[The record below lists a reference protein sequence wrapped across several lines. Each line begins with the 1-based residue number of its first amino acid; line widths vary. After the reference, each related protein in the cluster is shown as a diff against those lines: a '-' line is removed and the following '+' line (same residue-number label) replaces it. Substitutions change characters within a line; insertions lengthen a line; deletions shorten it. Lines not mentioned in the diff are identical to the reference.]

1 MTWTGRI
8 LGAVWVLI
16 VLAVPPAADAAPD
29 VAEMELGVVRVIAH
43 SARGY
48 GTGTGFIVNG
58 TGLVGTNQHV
68 VEGGRSFRVL
78 ISGSRSPA
86 EAELLWSDEGLDLAL
101 LRAPG
106 LGGSPV
112 TLSRAPLEK
121 GSEVFALGFPGLA
134 DKKGNAVD
142 ATLTKGVVG
151 RLFRGSWNSS
161 QLDLIQHSAPINPG
175 NSGGPLFDACGAVA
189 GVNTQGSGSGRIMR
203 DAQGG
208 IVDIMAGVGIYL
220 ASRASELIAVLES
233 RGEAFSASDTT
244 CAAEA
249 EGDEEARRQAGA
261 AQQQAEEAQQEIEGT
276 QGTSRRLTDALRE
289 LGRRF
294 WMVSALMALGIL
306 AALALAL
313 RKPRERILRIVSDY
327 GERISRVYPGQR
339 PRGLERGIAFS
350 GFTLGGKPLRV
361 RLGAKRFARQGYGL
375 AIGRSPAL
383 VDAPLP
389 DDRVSRR
396 HLRIRWTG
404 DGFEVEDL
412 NSSNGTAVN
421 GELLEPFRP
430 RPLGAG
436 DTVRVGSLELMVSMA

>member
-1 MTWTGRI
+1 MTWAARAPRA
-8 LGAVWVLI
+8 LWLLI

-43 SARGY
+43 SPRGY
-48 GTGTGFIVNG
+48 STGTGFIVNG
-58 TGLVGTNQHV
+58 TGLVATNQHV
-68 VEGGRSFRVL
+68 VEGGRSFTVL

-86 EAELLWSDEGLDLAL
+86 EAELLWADEGLDLAL

-112 TLSRAPLEK
+112 TLSRAPLQK

-134 DKKGNAVD
+134 DEKGNAVD

-151 RLFRGSWNSS
+151 RLFRGSWDSS
-161 QLDLIQHSAPINPG
+161 QIDLIQHSAPINPG
-175 NSGGPLFDACGAVA
+175 NSGGPLFDACGAVV

-203 DAQGG
+203 DDQGE
-208 IVDIMAGVGIYL
+208 IVDIMAGVGIYF
-220 ASRASELIAVLES
+220 ASRASELIAVLE
-233 RGEAFSASDTT
+233 RLGEAFSASGTA

-249 EGDEEARRQAGA
+249 EADEEARRQAGA
-261 AQQQAEEAQQEIEGT
+261 AQQQAEEAQQEI
-276 QGTSRRLTDALRE
+276 QDTSRRLSDALRE

-313 RKPRERILRIVSDY
+313 RKPRERILRIASDY
-327 GERISRVYPGQR
+327 GERISRVYPGRR
-339 PRGLERGIAFS
+339 PRGLKRGIAFS
-350 GFTLGGKPLRV
+350 GFTPGGKPLRV
-361 RLGAKRFARQGYGL
+361 RLGARRFARQGHGL

-383 VDAPLP
+383 VDAALP